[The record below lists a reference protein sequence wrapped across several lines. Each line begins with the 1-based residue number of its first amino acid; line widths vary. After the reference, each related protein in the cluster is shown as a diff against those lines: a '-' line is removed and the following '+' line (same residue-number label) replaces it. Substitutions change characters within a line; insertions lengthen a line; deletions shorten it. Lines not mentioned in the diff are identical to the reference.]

1 MGHHQNHDGLKHARA
16 VFLDRDGVLNASV
29 VREGRPYPPDSLAD
43 VRILPGVKET
53 LQAFHNAGFKNI
65 VVTNQPDVAT
75 GKQRREVVEA
85 IHGFMLKEL
94 NIDDIRTCYCVEGD
108 DCDCYKPKPKMLIDA
123 ARQWH
128 IDLTQ
133 SFMVG
138 DRWRD
143 IGAGKAA
150 GCKTF
155 FIDYDY
161 GERRPDNPD
170 YIVKDLAEAGRIILS
185 GRV

>member
-1 MGHHQNHDGLKHARA
+1 MKRVRA

-29 VREGRPYPPDSLAD
+29 VRGRRPYPPDSLAD
-43 VRILPGVKET
+43 VRILPGVEKT
-53 LQAFHNAGFKNI
+53 LQAFHLAGFKNI
-65 VVTNQPDVAT
+65 VVTNQPDVAI
-75 GKQRREVVEA
+75 GKQKREVVEA
-85 IHGFMLKEL
+85 IHDFMFKNLH
-94 NIDDIRTCYCVEGD
+94 IDDIKTCFCVEDD

-123 ARQWH
+123 AREWH
-128 IDLTQ
+128 IDLSQ

-143 IGAGKAA
+143 VGAGKAA

-155 FIDYDY
+155 FIDYGY

-170 YIVKDLAEAGRIILS
+170 YIVTDLAEAGRIILS
-185 GRV
+185 GLV